1 MTFIPSW
8 NAQAQITFELFPIT
22 YFSYT
27 LTHEIIF
34 YTRGCA
40 YYVVLNILFSSMALK
55 VVFIKYLDMPLILKI
70 LYFCHICQYGC
81 HWYGRFP
88 ALQVTLAGDYSLFCD
103 RMLGSSTFLGSRKNV
118 KVQLHI
124 NTWTTAVSLKLQN
137 ERLYFEEKMRYSSV
151 YERWG

>member
-1 MTFIPSW
+1 MRCNLIWPLSPAETHK
-8 NAQAQITFELFPIT
+8 LFPIT

-27 LTHEIIF
+27 LTHEIICLHTRLCLLCCF
-34 YTRGCA
+34 EYTLLIHGLKGSFHKISRHA
-40 YYVVLNILFSSMALK
+40 SNFENTLFLSHMSIWLS
-55 VVFIKYLDMPLILKI
+55 LI
-70 LYFCHICQYGC
+70 
-81 HWYGRFP
+81 WAFP
-88 ALQVTLAGDYSLFCD
+88 CIASHSCREYSLFCD

-137 ERLYFEEKMRYSSV
+137 KRLYFEEKMRYSSV